1 MKYKTPIVLALFLV
15 FTTTSLLAQNETLTD
30 DKANIEQTIQNYF
43 DGWLTGDST
52 LIGSAMHPSC
62 HLKFFPRG
70 EYGMRTRNQYLS
82 GFKPRPR
89 LEGGQGTIINI
100 DITRNTAAAKVELE
114 IPGRVFTDYFNLLRI
129 EGRWYI
135 MDKISTNIAKN
146 LDSSDKRNVSL
157 LHQFY

>member
-1 MKYKTPIVLALFLV
+1 MKIQLAFIFL
-15 FTTTSLLAQNETLTD
+15 LLLSCSALSAQNETLPD

-52 LIGSAMHPSC
+52 LIGSAMHRSC
-62 HLKFFPRG
+62 NLKYFPRG
-70 EYGMRTRNQYLS
+70 EYGSRTRNQYLS

-89 LEGGQGTIINI
+89 LKDAEGRIISL
-100 DITRNTAAAKVELE
+100 DITRNAAAAKVELE

-135 MDKISTNIAKN
+135 MDKISTNI
-146 LDSSDKRNVSL
+146 STE
-157 LHQFY
+157 